1 MRPKCDPESGDGT
14 CGRASASSQG
24 SVPLSSDYLP
34 MPLDFPRWKYYPP
47 RSRPPDWVQPM
58 VSAFA
63 SAKVSIDSGQR
74 QIKSD
79 KALAA
84 LRPALEALE
93 FEVEAGK
100 KRAQKI
106 RRPVLFGELG
116 REDLAYEVDAFHPGY
131 GIALEVEAGRGARG
145 NAVYRDL
152 IQASLLVDACF
163 LVLAVQVSYRHKS
176 GGKDVVVQ
184 SYRDTRNILDAIYAS
199 NRLTLPLQGVLLVG
213 Y

>member
-1 MRPKCDPESGDGT
+1 M
-14 CGRASASSQG
+14 
-24 SVPLSSDYLP
+24 LP
-34 MPLDFPRWKYYPP
+34 DFPRWKYYPP
-47 RSRPPDWVQPM
+47 SSRPPEWVPT
-58 VSAFA
+58 VISAFTA
-63 SAKVSIDSGQR
+63 AKASIDSGER
-74 QIKSD
+74 QITSD
-79 KALAA
+79 KALRA

-106 RRPVLFGELG
+106 RRPVLFGEG
-116 REDLAYEVDAFHPGY
+116 GHEDLAYEVDAFHAGS

-152 IQASLLVDACF
+152 IQASLLVDTQF

-176 GGKDVVVQ
+176 GDKNVVVQ
-184 SYRDTRNILDAIYAS
+184 SYRDTRNLLDAIYAS
-199 NRLTLPLQGVLLVG
+199 NRLALPLKGILLVG